1 MSCYDVARKY
11 MKGTGIEDGFGCRI
25 ITVIAKEK
33 DGFGC
38 CLITDKKDDGKDA
51 LMMDF
56 REHLANVENQFVD

>member
-11 MKGTGIEDGFGCRI
+11 MRGTGIEDGFVCRI
-25 ITVIAKEK
+25 
-33 DGFGC
+33 
-38 CLITDKKDDGKDA
+38 ITDKKDDGKDA